1 MTVYTRH
8 ARIGTILGELTL
20 VASDEAVVGLYFP
33 QHWYLP
39 PKGSIGSEV
48 DACGDAVLETA
59 RVQVE
64 EYLDGSRT
72 AFDLPLASAGNPL
85 QERVWAMLR
94 EIPFGETTTYGD
106 LAEKLG
112 DKALA
117 QPVGQAVGHNP
128 ISIIIPCHRV
138 VGSTGR
144 LTGYAGGLE
153 RKQFLLELEEPAL
166 AKADRLF

>member
-1 MTVYTRH
+1 MNTRH
-8 ARIGTILGELTL
+8 AVVESPLGELTL
-20 VASDEAVVGLYFP
+20 VASDGAITGLYFP

-39 PKGSIGSEV
+39 PAASIGPRV
-48 DACGDAVLETA
+48 DAHDDTVLDTAGTQVLEYLRGE
-59 RVQVE
+59 RV
-64 EYLDGSRT
+64 S
-72 AFDLPLASAGNPL
+72 FDLSIATDGNPL
-85 QERVWAMLR
+85 RERVWALLR
-94 EIPFGETTTYGD
+94 EIPFGETTSYGE

-117 QPVGQAVGHNP
+117 QTVGQAVGHNP

-138 VGSTGR
+138 VGSTGK